1 MDPATASAEPG
12 GEPADDFL
20 FPGQHV
26 PSPKSAASPKAAATP
41 KSTSSHGKPRTST
54 DRSILVNK
62 IVEGLRGDAFL
73 FARDVGLET
82 LSQPGGLEQLIEAIR
97 NHVFPRAF
105 RRRKRFFSC
114 RTQAWRSRVKAAVR
128 EHAVIC
134 TASPSLVELS

>member
-12 GEPADDFL
+12 GGPAEDFP

-26 PSPKSAASPKAAATP
+26 PSPKSAASPKIAATR
-41 KSTSSHGKPRTST
+41 KSPSSHGKPKTST

-97 NHVFPRAF
+97 NHVFPRALEEG
-105 RRRKRFFSC
+105 KNFFVLEIMGG
-114 RTQAWRSRVKAAVR
+114 R
-128 EHAVIC
+128 
-134 TASPSLVELS
+134 L